1 MHDSDK
7 KLLQLKDI
15 RYKPETGMFAVV
27 VSQSHGG
34 LRMSQDG
41 GARQLGP
48 DFNGFDADGEGFV
61 TPNDLERV
69 APGHATVGPSRL
81 TDILLRIVAL
91 AIQSIVSWSPPQTL
105 PRRPLHFS
113 RGRSR
118 GFHVLS
124 Q

>member
-15 RYKPETGMFAVV
+15 RYKPEAGMFAVV

-41 GARQLGP
+41 GVRQLGP
-48 DFNGFDADGEGFV
+48 DFRSDSTSHYLQQAFNGFDADGEGFV

-91 AIQSIVSWSPPQTL
+91 AI
-105 PRRPLHFS
+105 
-113 RGRSR
+113 
-118 GFHVLS
+118 
-124 Q
+124 

>member
-15 RYKPETGMFAVV
+15 RYKPEAGMFAVV

-48 DFNGFDADGEGFV
+48 DFRSDSTSHYLQQAFN
-61 TPNDLERV
+61 
-69 APGHATVGPSRL
+69 
-81 TDILLRIVAL
+81 AL
-91 AIQSIVSWSPPQTL
+91 KACC
-105 PRRPLHFS
+105 R
-113 RGRSR
+113 
-118 GFHVLS
+118 
-124 Q
+124 